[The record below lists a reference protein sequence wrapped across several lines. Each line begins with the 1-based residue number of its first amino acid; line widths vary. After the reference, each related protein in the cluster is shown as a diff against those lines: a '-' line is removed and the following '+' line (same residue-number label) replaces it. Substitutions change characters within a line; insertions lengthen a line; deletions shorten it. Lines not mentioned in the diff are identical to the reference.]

1 MPSRFPVLRHV
12 LVKMTLFRDSVTMP
26 REGARR
32 KAAIFD
38 SIKSFVLDYY
48 RFGMRMVR
56 SPKEEKHPSNE

>member
-48 RFGMRMVR
+48 RCVWYEAQKRR
-56 SPKEEKHPSNE
+56 STRG